1 MSELEVDKTFYLLGR
16 KGEKAKLTL
25 HSGLNTALKRIRGY
39 FKENVSTDDVKFLS
53 ITMKGDKLEVE
64 QVPWS
69 TVALKL
75 VQLGEE

>member
-1 MSELEVDKTFYLLGR
+1 MSEIEVDKTFYLLER
-16 KGEKAKLTL
+16 KGEKPQLTL
-25 HSGLNTALKRIRGY
+25 HSALKTALKRIRRY
-39 FKENVSTDDVKFLS
+39 FKENVSTEDVKFLS

-75 VQLGEE
+75 VQMGEE